1 MCSYTDDDA
10 LNASSIDYHL
20 VQEYLEKKN
29 KRDIGELICL
39 KADLFLGVFIILIF
53 LSI

>member
-1 MCSYTDDDA
+1 MCSYTDDDT
-10 LNASSIDYHL
+10 LNASSIDFHV
-20 VQEYLEKKN
+20 VQEYLKK
-29 KRDIGELICL
+29 KQRDIGELNCL